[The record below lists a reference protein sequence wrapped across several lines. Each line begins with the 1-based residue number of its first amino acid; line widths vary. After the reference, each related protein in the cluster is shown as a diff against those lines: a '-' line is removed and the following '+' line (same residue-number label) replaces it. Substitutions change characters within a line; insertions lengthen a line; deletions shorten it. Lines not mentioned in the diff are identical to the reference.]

1 MANDFEL
8 CIWDLVGYFMTPDF
22 SYIYVDYK
30 IIFYGSWHIKISIQI
45 HIHIIIFFYN
55 SKLICPKKY
64 VDVFSLTLIEAEFII
79 GYIEYDWGKSE

>member
-8 CIWDLVGYFMTPDF
+8 CIWDLVIFMRPDF

-30 IIFYGSWHIKISIQI
+30 LIFYGSWLVKISIQI
-45 HIHIIIFFYN
+45 HIIFFYN
-55 SKLICPKKY
+55 SKYIVCPKKY